1 MEMIKPSLA
10 SLKKHLGHLLCAEI
24 TVAGDLILDGYIWGR
39 VSRINPEAPVP
50 LVAVDHMDFRLGGA
64 ANVAANVASLGAKV
78 KLVGV
83 VGDDMHGRELISLLE
98 RRGISPVGV
107 VMEAGRP
114 TTLKT
119 RVIAHSQQVVRFDRE
134 VAHPLSRSIER
145 KLEKVYIDT
154 LSKSSMVILSDYD
167 KGVFRGSFA
176 SKALRSAA
184 AKKIKVAV
192 DPKVPNVKRF
202 AGAYIITPNH
212 HEAAQIVGFP
222 VENEKDVERAGKI
235 ISKKLRCPN
244 ILITRGKAGMS
255 LYKEGASAA
264 HVPTVIR
271 QAFDV
276 TGAGDTVIAVLTAAI
291 ASGAGIEEAMWLA
304 NAAAGVTVSKI
315 GTASVT
321 VDEIEQQLREE
332 YTLL

>member
-1 MEMIKPSLA
+1 MKMIKPSLVA
-10 SLKKHLGHLLCAEI
+10 LKKNLRNLPRAEI
-24 TVAGDLILDGYIWGR
+24 TVVGDLILDGYIWGR

-64 ANVAANVASLGAKV
+64 ANVAANVAALGAKV

-98 RRGISPVGV
+98 RRGISPEGV
-107 VMEAGRP
+107 VVESGRP

-134 VAHPLSRSIER
+134 VAHPLSRSIES
-145 KLEKVYIDT
+145 KLEKVFMNA

-176 SKALRSAA
+176 SKALKSAA

-192 DPKVPNVKRF
+192 DPKVPNIKRF
-202 AGAYIITPNH
+202 GGAFIITPNH
-212 HEAAQIVGFP
+212 HEAAMVVGFP
-222 VENEKDVERAGKI
+222 IDSEKDVERAGKI
-235 ISKKLRCPN
+235 MSKKLRCPN

-255 LYKEGASAA
+255 LCRDGASAA

-276 TGAGDTVIAVLTAAI
+276 TGAGDTVIAVLTTAI
-291 ASGAGIEEAMWLA
+291 ASGAGIEDAMWLA

-321 VDEIEQQLREE
+321 ADEIEQQLSEE
-332 YTLL
+332 YSLL